1 MWRQR
6 NGRGTS
12 VQDVQQTC
20 PKCGGSGTVV
30 EHPCRTCSGSGQ
42 VRTPRTITLRIPKGV
57 DSGSRLRLSGKGA
70 GGLRGGAPGDLYVVL
85 NVRDSDVFERED
97 TDLFVTVPIS
107 PVLAALGGSVD
118 IPTPDGVATVSLPA
132 GTPNGKQFR
141 LRGKGVPDL
150 RGGPV
155 GDLVARVVFEVPT
168 RLTGKQRG
176 ALEELAKTLDPGN
189 FPEARAFGDRLK
201 TFYSRR
207 DKLNSRS

>member
-1 MWRQR
+1 
-6 NGRGTS
+6 
-12 VQDVQQTC
+12 
-20 PKCGGSGTVV
+20 
-30 EHPCRTCSGSGQ
+30 
-42 VRTPRTITLRIPKGV
+42 
-57 DSGSRLRLSGKGA
+57 
-70 GGLRGGAPGDLYVVL
+70 
-85 NVRDSDVFERED
+85 
-97 TDLFVTVPIS
+97 
-107 PVLAALGGSVD
+107 
-118 IPTPDGVATVSLPA
+118 
-132 GTPNGKQFR
+132 
-141 LRGKGVPDL
+141 L